1 MSIMVGGKDSKLNI
15 SFHGNIRIP
24 SPLPSGLTR
33 SHECRQK
40 VGDSVGVLI
49 AVRNVLNTEAHKIEF
64 PDRSLIQFPWG
75 MHICYYD
82 KEKKEKNKG
91 GKSSGPK
98 SLLWLPSASQ
108 RTTQVGSHVCKKESC
123 LCGVSQG
130 SDLAPLLFLF
140 YINYIYNSFDKLSLY
155 LFADDT
161 SLL

>member
-1 MSIMVGGKDSKLNI
+1 MVGGKDSKLNL

-49 AVRNVLNTEAHKIEF
+49 AARNVLNTEAHKIEF
-64 PDRSLIQFPWG
+64 ADRSLIQFPWG

-82 KEKKEKNKG
+82 EEKKNKKR
-91 GKSSGPK
+91 KSSGPK
-98 SLLWLPSASQ
+98 SLLLLPLASH
-108 RTTQVGSHVCKKESC
+108 RTTQVGFHVCKKEGC
-123 LCGVSQG
+123 LCGVAQE

-140 YINYIYNSFDKLSLY
+140 YINYIYNSFDKLSFY

-161 SLL
+161 NLL